1 MRRLLLLATFAALV
15 VTAAAG
21 AARQDTK
28 LTLVAYSTPKQA
40 FAKLI
45 PAFQATPAGKDVSFS
60 QSYGASGDQA
70 RAIIGGLK
78 ADVVDLS
85 LEPDMNLLVQNKL
98 VARSWNKNQY
108 DGTITRSVVCFV
120 VRPRQPEAHP
130 HVGRPGEAGRPG
142 RDAEPVHVGWRS
154 LERHGRLR
162 RDAAGGKTKAQAV
175 NYLKTLFKKNVVS
188 LDSSA
193 RNALNTFA
201 AGRGDVLLTYENEA
215 LYANSKG
222 IREDYYIP
230 KATLRID
237 NPIAVTTNSGNPA
250 AAKAFVKYLY
260 TPAAQKILAQNGYR
274 PVVTSAA
281 KGFSFP
287 VRPADVHDRLPR
299 RLAQGRQEVLRP
311 ERRDHGQDHRQGVAL
326 GRSRRRP
333 SFIRGR
339 EEAFGPP
346 RRRVWPSAT

>member
-1 MRRLLLLATFAALV
+1 MRRPLLLAGIVALV
-15 VTAAAG
+15 LGSAAG

-28 LTLVAYSTPKQA
+28 LTLVAYSTPQPA
-40 FAKLI
+40 FAQLI

-70 RAIIGGLK
+70 RAMIGGLK

-85 LEPDMNLLVQNKL
+85 LAPDMNLLVDDKL
-98 VARSWNKNQY
+98 VAKNWDKNQY
-108 DGTITRSVVCFV
+108 DGIITRSVVCFV
-120 VRPRQPEAHP
+120 VRPGNPKHIRTWDDLIK
-130 HVGRPGEAGRPG
+130 PGVQVVTPNPFTSGGARWNVMAGYG
-142 RDAEPVHVGWRS
+142 AM
-154 LERHGRLR
+154 LR
-162 RDAAGGKTKAQAV
+162 EGKTKAQAV

-250 AAKAFVKYLY
+250 AAKAFVKFLY
-260 TPAAQKILAQNGYR
+260 TPAAQKIWAQNGYR

-287 VRPADVHDRLPR
+287 VRP
-299 RLAQGRQEVLRP
+299 QMFTIKY
-311 ERRDHGQDHRQGVAL
+311 L
-326 GRSRRRP
+326 GGWPAVDKKFFDP
-333 SFIRGR
+333 SDGIMAKIIGK
-339 EEAFGPP
+339 G
-346 RRRVWPSAT
+346 

>member
-1 MRRLLLLATFAALV
+1 MRRLLLLASFAALV

-21 AARQDTK
+21 AARQDAK
-28 LTLVAYSTPKQA
+28 LTLVAYSTPQPA
-40 FAKLI
+40 FAQLI
-45 PAFQATPAGKDVSFS
+45 PAFQNTPAGKDVSFS

-70 RAIIGGLK
+70 RAVIGGLK

-85 LEPDMNLLVQNKL
+85 LEPDMQLLVDDKL
-98 VARSWNKNQY
+98 VAKTWNKNKY
-108 DGTITRSVVCFV
+108 DGIITRSVVCFV
-120 VRPRQPEAHP
+120 VRPGNPKHLRTWDDLIK
-130 HVGRPGEAGRPG
+130 PGVQVVTPNPFTSGGARWNVMAGYG
-142 RDAEPVHVGWRS
+142 AM
-154 LERHGRLR
+154 LR
-162 RDAAGGKTKAQAV
+162 EGKTKAQAV
-175 NYLKTLFKKNVVS
+175 TYLKTLFKKNVVS

-201 AGRGDVLLTYENEA
+201 SGRGDVLLTYENEA

-237 NPIAVTTNSGNPA
+237 NPIAVTTNSADPA

-260 TPAAQKILAQNGYR
+260 TPAAQKIWAQNGYR

-287 VRPADVHDRLPR
+287 VRP
-299 RLAQGRQEVLRP
+299 QMFTIKY
-311 ERRDHGQDHRQGVAL
+311 L
-326 GRSRRRP
+326 GGWPAVNKKFFDP
-333 SFIRGR
+333 SDGIMAKIIGK
-339 EEAFGPP
+339 G
-346 RRRVWPSAT
+346 